1 MIHHLALAADWAAA
15 QAAGEYR
22 ISTLGAGL
30 DEVGFVHAAHADQ
43 VAGVA
48 ERFYADVTDDL
59 VLLVIDPDRLDVP
72 VVEEVPDGAAEAFP
86 HVYGPVPV
94 GAVVDVLPV
103 ERSAEGRFVIP
114 RL

>member
-1 MIHHLALAADWAAA
+1 MAA

-22 ISTLGAGL
+22 VSTRGATL
-30 DEVGFVHAAHADQ
+30 DDVGFVHAAHAHQ

-59 VLLVIDPDRLDVP
+59 VLLVIDPERLGAP
-72 VVEEVPDGAAEAFP
+72 VVEEVPDGADEGFP

-94 GAVVDVLPV
+94 AAVVDVRPVGRTAGGGFELPL
-103 ERSAEGRFVIP
+103 S
-114 RL
+114 